1 MIQSTT
7 YKSNVIGK
15 AEQEFDIYKQYRVTG
30 NSDLGKDDFLKLLVT
45 QLRYQDPL
53 NPMEDKEFTAQMAS
67 FSSLE
72 QLTNISK
79 GIDTLSEGTQRQEML
94 NAVAFIGKEVLA
106 AGDSVSKIGNYVS
119 TLSFSIDEAAV
130 DCYVNIFDQYNNI
143 VETVE
148 LGSLAAG
155 YYNVTWNGKD
165 YAGNTMP
172 DGIYSVAMAAE
183 STSGQ
188 PILINTQVSGKVLGV
203 RVEGSSYMLTL
214 EDGREV
220 SLLQI
225 ERVINPSSNTGNNN
239 TGDTNGNSEGAEES

>member
-7 YKSNVIGK
+7 YNNNVLGK
-15 AEQEFDIYKQYRVTG
+15 AEQEFDIYQQYRVTG

-45 QLRYQDPL
+45 QLKYQDPL

-72 QLTNISK
+72 QLTNISE

-94 NAVAFIGKEVLA
+94 NAVAFIDKEVLA
-106 AGDSVSKIGNYVS
+106 AGDTVSKIGNYVS
-119 TLSFSIDEAAV
+119 TLSFSIDEAAG
-130 DCYVNIFDQYNNI
+130 DCYVNIFDQNNNI

-148 LGSLAAG
+148 LGALSAG
-155 YYNVTWNGKD
+155 DYSVTWDGKD
-165 YAGNTMP
+165 YNGQAVS

-183 STSGQ
+183 STSGE
-188 PILINTQVSGKVLGV
+188 PILINTQVSGKVRGV
-203 RVEGSSYMLTL
+203 RVEGSEYMLTL

-225 ERVINPSSNTGNNN
+225 ERVITPNNN
-239 TGDTNGNSEGAEES
+239 DAENQDEEES